1 MSPQGCDAPCV
12 AVFDV
17 QGTLSVA
24 WEEVIATDIAFHLSK
39 PLVDIKANGTLAAH
53 MAARGAV
60 ATVVIAT
67 RHEIAGSGIEALLQA
82 SGYSVVVRSSR
93 EDDLLHYLEAHRPD
107 IIILSESIVGQEAA
121 KTVLPLRAC
130 NYPVAII
137 FLLEERDSIPVVDL
151 LALHVEGILLSTACT
166 RNFID
171 CVESVHQGRKW
182 VDPDLLRHLAMAERA
197 PQDAC
202 RLTSRET
209 DIAHLISQGL
219 RNKEIARELDVSEG
233 TVKMHLHHIY
243 EKLHLDGRTQLAL
256 SMSGARAVSG
266 KQARPFEEP
275 ARPNSAAVASVL
287 ARRQPKNVP

>member
-1 MSPQGCDAPCV
+1 M
-12 AVFDV
+12 
-17 QGTLSVA
+17 
-24 WEEVIATDIAFHLSK
+24 ATEIDRAFHLIK
-39 PLVDIKANGTLAAH
+39 PLVDIKANGTLAAP
-53 MAARGAV
+53 MPARGAM

-67 RHEIAGSGIEALLQA
+67 RHEIAGTGIEALLQA
-82 SGYSVVVRSSR
+82 SGYSVVARSSC
-93 EDDLLHYLEAHRPD
+93 EDDLLHCLKVYRPD
-107 IIILSESIVGQEAA
+107 IIMLSGSIVGQDA
-121 KTVLPLRAC
+121 TRTILPLRAR
-130 NYPVAII
+130 NYSVAII
-137 FLLEERDSIPVVDL
+137 FLLEGRDFIPVADL

-182 VDPDLLRHLAMAERA
+182 IDPDLLCHLTMAERA

-202 RLTSRET
+202 GLTSRET

-219 RNKEIARELDVSEG
+219 RNKEIARDLHVTEG

-256 SMSGARAVSG
+256 LMSGARAVSG
-266 KQARPFEEP
+266 KEARPFEEP
-275 ARPNSAAVASVL
+275 ARPNSAAVASFL